1 MQRRILLAAAALLPS
16 LATAQTP
23 PTPPD
28 WPARPVRMLVGS
40 APGGG
45 TDAMARAVADRLAPL
60 LRQPVI
66 VENRP
71 GVSNTLAVDMT
82 AKSTDGHTMVMGV
95 VTAHAIAP
103 HLLKLGYD
111 SNRDLVPV
119 AYVGAVPNVLV
130 VGNNLPANSVQEL
143 VALARKEPGRINF
156 ASSGTGSTQHIAA
169 EMFKDA
175 AGIELTHVPYKGSA
189 AALVDLVSGQVQMS
203 FDTMPSVIGQIKAGK
218 LRPLGVTSPR
228 RNAQLPQVP
237 TLAEAGLPGVEIGA
251 WYGIYMPAA
260 HPAPCRPGCTTK
272 STRCWPCPRR
282 ARDWRPWAP
291 SCSPWARRSSLPCTT
306 PSTSALAK
314 SSARTTSRSTEP
326 HMPASELPVVALTL
340 GDPAGIGAELIA
352 RLLARPEAMQR
363 PTSCWPA
370 TLAVAAGPAHR
381 GPAGGHHTHRRHGPC
396 TWPHRHRPAR
406 LPGPGHGGP
415 DAVHRVVP
423 KPQAG
428 ARCCRCW
435 TGAWTRPRPARS
447 TPSALRRSTSRP

>member
-218 LRPLGVTSPR
+218 LRALGVTTPR

-260 HPAPCRPGCTTK
+260 TPRAVQARVHDEVNKVLALPE
-272 STRCWPCPRR
+272 TRTRLE
-282 ARDWRPWAP
+282 A
-291 SCSPWARRSSLPCTT
+291 
-306 PSTSALAK
+306 
-314 SSARTTSRSTEP
+314 
-326 HMPASELPVVALTL
+326 V
-340 GDPAGIGAELIA
+340 GAELQPMGQAEFIA
-352 RLLARPEAMQR
+352 LHNAEYQR
-363 PTSCWPA
+363 F
-370 TLAVAAGPAHR
+370 GEIIRKNHIKI
-381 GPAGGHHTHRRHGPC
+381 
-396 TWPHRHRPAR
+396 
-406 LPGPGHGGP
+406 
-415 DAVHRVVP
+415 D
-423 KPQAG
+423 
-428 ARCCRCW
+428 
-435 TGAWTRPRPARS
+435 
-447 TPSALRRSTSRP
+447 

>member
-1 MQRRILLAAAALLPS
+1 MQRRPLLLAAAALLPAIA
-16 LATAQTP
+16 LAQ
-23 PTPPD
+23 TPPD
-28 WPARPVRMLVGS
+28 WPTRPVRMLVGS

-218 LRPLGVTSPR
+218 LRALGVTSAR
-228 RNAQLPQVP
+228 RNAQMPQVP
-237 TLAEAGLPGVEIGA
+237 TLVEAGLPGVEIGA

-260 HPAPCRPGCTTK
+260 TPRAVQARVHDEVNKVLAMPE
-272 STRCWPCPRR
+272 TRTRLE
-282 ARDWRPWAP
+282 A
-291 SCSPWARRSSLPCTT
+291 
-306 PSTSALAK
+306 
-314 SSARTTSRSTEP
+314 
-326 HMPASELPVVALTL
+326 V
-340 GDPAGIGAELIA
+340 GAELQPMGQAEFIA
-352 RLLARPEAMQR
+352 FHTAEYQR
-363 PTSCWPA
+363 F
-370 TLAVAAGPAHR
+370 GEIIRKNHIKI
-381 GPAGGHHTHRRHGPC
+381 
-396 TWPHRHRPAR
+396 
-406 LPGPGHGGP
+406 
-415 DAVHRVVP
+415 D
-423 KPQAG
+423 
-428 ARCCRCW
+428 
-435 TGAWTRPRPARS
+435 
-447 TPSALRRSTSRP
+447 